1 MIKAAEKFAGT
12 VLYDILTAVDAL
24 YAGIDADQKNWK
36 AHTPA
41 HCPDGC
47 GSCCVHFE
55 PEVYEAEALYLAVWM
70 LENQPERADRIAD
83 EADLFTGGD
92 GCVLF
97 DPDSPYHCTVYGGR
111 CLICRLFGLDGS
123 RVGICIFPL
132 EYLMHRRALNMMKMR
147 CYSFSVQRR
156 RTWALHH
163 HGFWRSILM
172 IPILGRCAVRCLM
185 RLKSSRCCCGF

>member
-55 PEVYEAEALYLAVWM
+55 PEIYEAEALYLAVS
-70 LENQPERADRIAD
+70 D
-83 EADLFTGGD
+83 ELHCSAHKLSGYISEVTEYHSGTLFFSLLRQYI
-92 GCVLF
+92 V
-97 DPDSPYHCTVYGGR
+97 SAAS
-111 CLICRLFGLDGS
+111 LI
-123 RVGICIFPL
+123 
-132 EYLMHRRALNMMKMR
+132 
-147 CYSFSVQRR
+147 
-156 RTWALHH
+156 
-163 HGFWRSILM
+163 SISGHL
-172 IPILGRCAVRCLM
+172 
-185 RLKSSRCCCGF
+185 S